1 MLSALV
7 LSAIGVVAIV
17 LIVLKRRA
25 RSRQQ

>member
-17 LIVLKRRA
+17 LIVLKKRA
-25 RSRQQ
+25 RPRQQ